1 MLRVGCLAKIVSPVS
16 NIVYLLS
23 ESDNGMPHVVV
34 QNGTSCL
41 VLGKLNRFSDYSWYL
56 VFVDGKRALATDIYL
71 MEVAV

>member
-1 MLRVGCLAKIVSPVS
+1 
-16 NIVYLLS
+16 
-23 ESDNGMPHVVV
+23 MPHVVV